1 MVEADPARQEGRLA
15 WLWAALR
22 LDGWR
27 RVAIGL
33 LPLAVALVLALAHD
47 RGWFQAT
54 DRLAYDLLTLEE
66 AGWPPRVVIADGG
79 AGNEAALVRAL
90 LASGV
95 RQVVFQSDP
104 GIDPVAEGIPAGR
117 VVVART
123 VEKVAGRSA
132 WRFAGPEPAVGL
144 VSGAS
149 VLARAEAG
157 LHRRQIAS
165 LPGERG
171 PLLALETAATGTDP
185 AANPYWLRL
194 SRNQN
199 LPRIA
204 AHQVLDG
211 EVGAK
216 ALSGTIVLVER
227 ARSAVQI
234 ATPRD
239 GPGTPT
245 TLTEFRA
252 LAIQTLLT
260 GRAARPFDRTG
271 STLLLAVFA
280 LLTGLI
286 YLRSDPKRIMP
297 LLLLASLAT
306 IGGGAWLALELAN
319 VLLPVTAL
327 VLAQPLAALLVLHR
341 AELSE
346 DRNLRRF
353 VTRTINLSSRQV
365 LLKDLGRLP
374 QFLAGTAPL
383 LGVGRS
389 LVLEQAGSRLTEI
402 EAGNASIDELVA
414 DQRLIRAHLRRARRA
429 QHPIDAAALVPG
441 WTGTVRLAALG
452 PAKGEVF
459 WLYAFEPGREHAAA
473 QLGAAG
479 IAGDYRAIQQ
489 LRADLSA
496 GFDRKRAYRPA
507 DEWAGGAARLIAD
520 HGQQVATGIDALETA
535 VAVFNPIGF
544 PLHANAPMAALYEKL
559 GLALADAPLVDLLA
573 ALTSLDPVRI
583 RALINDLLVH
593 GGEMR
598 VDARE
603 IDTRTR
609 QVRIAAIPDP
619 AQGRPLCLAIEAV
632 DISEPRRLA
641 RLRLTLA
648 HLLDVSIRNDLV
660 AIGFALAAVR
670 TGKLSQA
677 RLDQALARIGLAAER
692 ATGRLDEL
700 APHLQTGKDTPTS
713 QSYPIDA
720 VASADEA
727 IGRVAPLAEELQ
739 LEIAGA
745 RPGLAGF
752 TIADPKVL
760 TEMIEA
766 MLRIVLA
773 DCAPGESIQLDIAE
787 EEGRTRITLAGGI
800 GMAFERLYAALEN
813 LEDQAAGPFRAI
825 ATGMAAA
832 LGWGAVVSY
841 SSRIGK
847 GYRFVIEMRRIG

>member
-1 MVEADPARQEGRLA
+1 MVDADPARQEGRLT
-15 WLWAALR
+15 WLWMALR

-33 LPLAVALVLALAHD
+33 LPLAVALLLALAHD

-54 DRLAYDLLTLEE
+54 DRLVFDLLTLDE
-66 AGWPPRVVIADGG
+66 AGRPPQVVIVRAQTGD
-79 AGNEAALVRAL
+79 EVALARAL
-90 LASGV
+90 LAAGA
-95 RQVVFQSDP
+95 RRVVFQSDP
-104 GIDPVAEGIPAGR
+104 GIDPGAAGIPVGQ
-117 VVVART
+117 VVVARA
-123 VEKVAGRSA
+123 VARIPGRAA
-132 WRFAGPEPAVGL
+132 WRFIGPDPAPGV
-144 VSGAS
+144 VSGAA

-157 LHRRQIAS
+157 LHRRQIAA
-165 LPGERG
+165 LPGEKRQI
-171 PLLALETAATGTDP
+171 LALESAATGVEP
-185 AANPYWLRL
+185 VANPYWLRL

-204 AHQVLDG
+204 ARQVLAG
-211 EVGAK
+211 EIDAK
-216 ALSGTIVLVER
+216 ALSGAIALVER
-227 ARSAVQI
+227 GGKDASL
-234 ATPRD
+234 ATPRERS
-239 GPGTPT
+239 GET
-245 TLTEFRA
+245 TSLSEYRA

-260 GRAARPFDRTG
+260 GRAARPLDRAG
-271 STLLLAVFA
+271 SALLLAAFA
-280 LLTGLI
+280 LLAGLI

-306 IGGGAWLALELAN
+306 IVAGAWLALELAN
-319 VLLPVTAL
+319 LMIPATAL

-365 LLKDLGRLP
+365 LLKDLTRLP
-374 QFLAGTAPL
+374 EFLVGTAPL
-383 LGVGRS
+383 LGISRS
-389 LVLEQAGSRLTEI
+389 LVLEQTGTRLTEI
-402 EAGNASIDELVA
+402 GAGNASIDDLTT
-414 DQRLIRAHLRRARRA
+414 DQRIIRAYLRRARRA

-441 WTGTVRLAALG
+441 WSGLVRLAALG

-459 WLYAFEPGREHAAA
+459 WLYAFAAEREFAAA
-473 QLGAAG
+473 QLGATG

-496 GFDRKRAYRPA
+496 GVDHKRAYRPA

-535 VAVFNPIGF
+535 VVVFNPIGF
-544 PLHANAPMAALYEKL
+544 PLHANSPMAALYETL
-559 GLALADAPLVDLLA
+559 ELSLADTPLIDLIA
-573 ALTSLDPVRI
+573 ALTSLDSARI
-583 RALINDLLVH
+583 AALIGDLLLN

-598 VDARE
+598 IDAKT

-609 QVRIAAIPDP
+609 MVRIAAVPDP
-619 AQGRPLCLAIEAV
+619 AQGRPLCLTVEAV

-641 RLRLTLA
+641 QLRLTLA

-660 AIGFALAAVR
+660 AIGFALAAAR
-670 TGKLSQA
+670 SGQLAQA
-677 RLDQALARIGLAAER
+677 QLDRALTRIGQAADR
-692 ATGRLDEL
+692 ATGRLEEL
-700 APHLQTGKDTPTS
+700 APHLLSGQDAPTS

-727 IGRVAPLAEELQ
+727 LGRVAPQAEEFQ
-739 LEIAGA
+739 LAITGK

-752 TIADPKVL
+752 TIADPRVL
-760 TEMIEA
+760 TDMIEA
-766 MLRIVLA
+766 MLGIVLA
-773 DCAPGESIQLDIAE
+773 DCAPGENIRLDIEE
-787 EEGRTRITLAGGI
+787 EEGRTRITIAGGI

-813 LEDQAAGPFRAI
+813 SGEQAAGPFRAI
-825 ATGMAAA
+825 TTGMMAA
-832 LGWGAVVSY
+832 LSWGAVVSY
-841 SSRIGK
+841 SSQIGK